1 MEDDFPVQ
9 ATAYKGKATYHS
21 QNSSQYKEFWRL
33 QSCKGRGER
42 KKYYISVLLSL
53 SSLWI

>member
-1 MEDDFPVQ
+1 MEDDFPAQ

-33 QSCKGRGER
+33 QSCKGGGER